1 MSNTFIQRYDMSVIR
16 KFKLDYDWREFVRE
30 LDELFPLE
38 VYEEHI
44 EHPNPLG
51 IWYHNIS
58 EENFPKHLQEAI
70 ERGIGYPIKKKGW
83 MWDWRCQTTELLEHV
98 DTLSNA
104 HVTGISE
111 WDKVV
116 FEDDPSKFGR
126 PPITVNIA
134 MENDVHLYVKNN
146 ETGEYEHCI
155 YGPGDIV
162 MFNNNTQA
170 HGVYTLND
178 PTNIPR
184 RALNCYLDVDDLFDV
199 DHDFW
204 NQPSENVPWPEI
216 KTKIDNGQKVPLKE
230 DYEFSDMAYLDSPE
244 AYELFETQANIIIEK
259 QCKGIVDVGCRH
271 GPVLDILHSKGY
283 TDFEYMGF
291 DTSKEPIDIATEK
304 WKDYNNIEFRHE
316 SWNNLE
322 AFLVDFDVDQV
333 MWSGVLLYR
342 PDDHFEFFHKITNGI
357 YKSPNAIIQEP
368 MPWQRHWK
376 AGLILNRISDD
387 MEEYKNMYKEFKEYK
402 LDLEIFAGRRLVA
415 DVTL

>member
-1 MSNTFIQRYDMSVIR
+1 MSVIR

-387 MEEYKNMYKEFKEYK
+387 MEEYKKMYKEFKEYK

>member
-1 MSNTFIQRYDMSVIR
+1 MSVIR

>member
-1 MSNTFIQRYDMSVIR
+1 MSVIR

-342 PDDHFEFFHKITNGI
+342 PDDHFEFFHKITSGI

>member
-1 MSNTFIQRYDMSVIR
+1 MSVIR

-342 PDDHFEFFHKITNGI
+342 PDDHFEFFHKITSGI

-387 MEEYKNMYKEFKEYK
+387 MEQYKNMYKEFKEYK

>member
-387 MEEYKNMYKEFKEYK
+387 MEEYKKMYKEFKEYK

>member
-1 MSNTFIQRYDMSVIR
+1 MSNTFISRYDMSVIR

-304 WKDYNNIEFRHE
+304 WKDYNNIEFRCE

-333 MWSGVLLYR
+333 IWSGVLLYR
-342 PDDHFEFFHKITNGI
+342 PADHFEFFNKITNEM

-387 MEEYKNMYKEFKEYK
+387 MEQYKNMYKEFKEYK

>member
-1 MSNTFIQRYDMSVIR
+1 MSNTFISRYDMSVIR

-342 PDDHFEFFHKITNGI
+342 PDDHFEFFHKITSGI

>member
-1 MSNTFIQRYDMSVIR
+1 MSVIR

-244 AYELFETQANIIIEK
+244 AYELFETQANIVIEK

>member
-1 MSNTFIQRYDMSVIR
+1 MSVIR

-304 WKDYNNIEFRHE
+304 WKDYNNIEFRCE

-333 MWSGVLLYR
+333 IWSGVLLYR
-342 PDDHFEFFHKITNGI
+342 PADHFEFFNKITNEM